1 MVHFTLR
8 THSNHL
14 NGKTI
19 TRIHCDL
26 FGARR
31 SNGDGRL
38 SLWTHLDYFFLAVRR
53 HFYNVLFNVLL
64 RNAVCHT
71 IFGNDRLL
79 NSGN

>member
-26 FGARR
+26 
-31 SNGDGRL
+31 SCD
-38 SLWTHLDYFFLAVRR
+38 LWHKLTKGNCKLDHRG
-53 HFYNVLFNVLL
+53 LFSPNRAHKNWLPYKQTF
-64 RNAVCHT
+64 H
-71 IFGNDRLL
+71 
-79 NSGN
+79 